1 MKKLLIAI
9 VFLFFTFGGQC
20 QRTITSGTIIPI
32 DMSSHRPV
40 MDVMINGKGP
50 YKFIFDTGSSTNVV
64 DAGLSDALG
73 LEVVG
78 EDPLRTPGSKNRL
91 MSKRV
96 GVKNLALSGS
106 DIIKDTE
113 MNVIELRKLLPV
125 DGILGGFFLED
136 YLVTMD
142 YPGSQ
147 LILTKGELSATDK
160 DVIPFVQDAR
170 NLNLQIDIMGNE
182 VEAHLDSGNPFTI
195 TIPYSFKDKLKYK
208 GAPKRG
214 LPMRTPVATFES
226 WDAQLDGEV
235 SIGNAVFND
244 PRIRLSEGI
253 EFVNLGYAVINEL
266 QITIDRK
273 NSLIKLEKGVD
284 GNSTTRVVMEMS
296 TSRSPFIGTYT
307 GDRKIFLNDSDK
319 LMYER
324 AGAPMALELV
334 RVEEDL
340 YQITVP
346 EGVYAPQEIP
356 KVHFIRNEN
365 NEVVEIEMVFK
376 DGRKEGPY
384 KRVS

>member
-9 VFLFFTFGGQC
+9 VFLFFTLEGQC
-20 QRTITSGTIIPI
+20 QRKVARGTIIPI

-78 EDPLRTPGSKNRL
+78 EDPLRTPGSTNRL

-96 GVKNLALSGS
+96 AVKNLALSGS
-106 DIIKDTE
+106 DIVKDTE
-113 MNVIELRKLLPV
+113 MNVIELRKMLPV

-142 YPGSQ
+142 YPGTQ
-147 LILTKGELSATDK
+147 LILTKGELSASDK

-170 NLNLQIDIMGNE
+170 NLNLQIDIMGNKA
-182 VEAHLDSGNPFTI
+182 EAHLDSGNPFTI
-195 TIPYSFKDKLKYK
+195 TIPYSLKDKLKYK
-208 GAPKRG
+208 EAPKRG

-226 WDAQLDGEV
+226 WDAQLDGTV
-235 SIGNAVFND
+235 TIGNAVFKD
-244 PRIRLSEGI
+244 PVIRLSEGI

-273 NSLIKLEKGVD
+273 NSLIKLEKGAGD
-284 GNSTTRVVMEMS
+284 NSGTRVVKKVS
-296 TSRSPFIGTYT
+296 TSRSPFIGAYA
-307 GDRKIFLNDSDK
+307 GERKIFLNDANK

-334 RVEEDL
+334 RVDEDL

-365 NEVVEIEMVFK
+365 GEVVEIEMVFK